1 MPTRFEIHDG
11 THDFPNCLFT
21 TLNPCSGG
29 SGAAPQVKDTKS
41 TSFRSQL
48 KHYILKEASPEL
60 TGANVTQCCA
70 LQPSPARFHGTLC
83 GSRMCVATSNNCSA
97 NRGFQEF
104 PLWLSEFRTLNSVR
118 MQVLSLASLSGLRIQ
133 YCHSCSVGCRRGS
146 DLVLPWLWQKPQP
159 QLQYDPQPRTSRCRR
174 CSFKEK
180 EKRK

>member
-11 THDFPNCLFT
+11 THDFPNCLFA

-104 PLWLSEFRTLNSVR
+104 PLWLSEFRTQHCLCENAGSIP
-118 MQVLSLASLSGLRIQ
+118 GLTQ
-133 YCHSCSVGCRRGS
+133 WVK
-146 DLVLPWLWQKPQP
+146 DPVLPQLECRLQTWL
-159 QLQYDPQPRTSRCRR
+159 RSGVAMAVAEATTTAAI
-174 CSFKEK
+174 
-180 EKRK
+180 